1 MKYSQNEGKV
11 SDISICN
18 AFVSE
23 CSLVLQTEVLEQH
36 RLRCDPLPGDA
47 PGFPSSVW
55 PECPAAGALS
65 SLSPPLPVARQRVC
79 DCFMSRKQSVFIPLA
94 SVFVL

>member
-11 SDISICN
+11 SDLSICN

-36 RLRCDPLPGDA
+36 RLLCDPLPGDA

-55 PECPAAGALS
+55 PERRQLERSPRCPL
-65 SLSPPLPVARQRVC
+65 LFPSPVSA
-79 DCFMSRKQSVFIPLA
+79 FAIA
-94 SVFVL
+94 S